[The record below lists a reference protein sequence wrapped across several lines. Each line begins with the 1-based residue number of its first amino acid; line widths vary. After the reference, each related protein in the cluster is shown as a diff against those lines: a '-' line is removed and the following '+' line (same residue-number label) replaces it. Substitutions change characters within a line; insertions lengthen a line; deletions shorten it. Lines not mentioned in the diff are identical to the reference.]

1 MGRVWLKGETPPV
14 EGSPDAMSS
23 ADEAEGSPHRP
34 LTHGFRRS
42 RLGVRLDEFV
52 GARPPAL
59 VMGVS
64 LLALVVIWVLDVA
77 TGPRV
82 APSLFYTM
90 PVILVTWRLGV
101 LPGVTVAF
109 LSAVAWTAGDL
120 EAGTY
125 RFISWITL
133 WNAGVRCMMLTLLA
147 LLNITVR
154 ARLKRERNLAA
165 YEAAAADRLREINDV
180 KDTLMHAVSHDLK
193 GPITAILGSARSL
206 SRRDQLQLTQDDE
219 EDLLGG
225 IIVSGQKLNQ
235 LVNDLLDFQ
244 RLDSGLI
251 EPDRRPTDLGETAR
265 RLLKEADYL
274 GQHPTRV
281 VSDPVEVSVDGP
293 KVERILEN
301 LLRNAAKH
309 TPPGTP
315 VLVRIAEHQGG
326 VLVSVE
332 DEGSGVPDELKDVI
346 FQPFRQ
352 GAEARANRS
361 GSGLGLSLVAKFAG
375 LHAGSAWVEDRPG
388 GGSAF
393 RVYLPGEV
401 RRLDG

>member
-1 MGRVWLKGETPPV
+1 MNAFLSAR
-14 EGSPDAMSS
+14 SPGVIMVASI
-23 ADEAEGSPHRP
+23 
-34 LTHGFRRS
+34 LL
-42 RLGVRLDEFV
+42 LGV
-52 GARPPAL
+52 
-59 VMGVS
+59 
-64 LLALVVIWVLDVA
+64 IWSLDVLS
-77 TGPRV
+77 GPRV

-90 PVILVTWRLGV
+90 PVILVSGSLGV
-101 LPGVTVAF
+101 LPGVTVAV
-109 LSAVAWTAGDL
+109 LSTMAWTGGDL
-120 EAGTY
+120 AAGTY
-125 RFISWITL
+125 RFMSLITL
-133 WNAGVRCMMLTLLA
+133 WNAAVRCTMLTLLA
-147 LLNITVR
+147 LLNVTVR
-154 ARLKRERNLAA
+154 ARLKRERDVAA
-165 YEAAAADRLREINDV
+165 RESVAADRLREINDV

-206 SRRDQLQLTQDDE
+206 GRRDQLQLTQENE

-251 EPDRRPTDLGETAR
+251 EPDRRPTDLGAMAD
-265 RLLKEADYL
+265 RLVKEADYL

-281 VSDPVEVSVDGP
+281 VADSIEVSVDGP

-315 VLVRIAEHQGG
+315 VLVRIAEDQGG

-346 FQPFRQ
+346 FRPFRQ
-352 GAEARANRS
+352 GAEALANRS

-401 RRLDG
+401 RRLGS